1 LGSDIQKSLTGA
13 LLPENLSFERVASK
27 LGPSA
32 PTVSPARSAK
42 MRTFVA
48 AENRLLRETLSRL
61 LARRDDLEVV
71 GQGSSLHEMI
81 SSISELQPELLL
93 LNHSGSQLEDLHFIR
108 KLRAQHAGLRIVVMG
123 MRAVSEDFL
132 QFVRAGVAGYML
144 SDASTGEVLDAV
156 GLVRDGGA
164 ACPPQ
169 LCLSLFRYFEGEM
182 AAFPSASV
190 REQVG
195 LTRKEQQIIHLVAR
209 GMTNKEIAREFSLS
223 EQTVKNHIYRMNQ
236 KIGTEDRLDIVR
248 YCRAKGLSV

>member
-1 LGSDIQKSLTGA
+1 LGSDVQKSTAGSH
-13 LLPENLSFERVASK
+13 LPENLSFEAVATN
-27 LGPSA
+27 LGLPS
-32 PTVSPARSAK
+32 SPKSPVRSAK

-48 AENRLLRETLSRL
+48 AENRLLRETLSKL
-61 LARRDDLEVV
+61 LSRRDDLEVV
-71 GQGSSLHEMI
+71 GQGSSLHEMTT
-81 SSISELQPELLL
+81 SITELHPELLL
-93 LNHSGSQLEDLHFIR
+93 LNHTGSALDDLHFIR
-108 KLRAQHAGLRIVVMG
+108 KLRAEDACLRIVIMG
-123 MRAVSEDFL
+123 MRAVAQDFL
-132 QFVRAGVAGYML
+132 QFVRAGVAGYLL
-144 SDASTGEVLDAV
+144 SDASTGEVIEAV
-156 GLVRDGGA
+156 RLVRHGGA

-248 YCRAKGLSV
+248 YCRAKGLCV